1 MKSNK
6 FIILVV
12 FVCSI
17 AFSQEKNSSSALSRL
32 SLVVLKDSS
41 FAHTNNEKWSLEIGT
56 GISVG
61 TRPYTDGYGLHKNN
75 KLFDAFNFNCFTIG
89 GTYNYSRFTSF
100 KADFSFDQFT
110 NGTGANSKPFETV
123 QYRTA
128 LQGQINMSRLANLEK
143 EDSKFNLLI
152 HGGIQF
158 ARLVPIPAAYNK
170 TMALS
175 KGDNIAGVVI
185 GITPTLR
192 IIQNLKLF
200 VDLSSVNNY
209 GQNLTWNGL
218 GSKVSNNSLG
228 HMYYVTCGLSFGLD
242 NR

>member
-6 FIILVV
+6 FIIL
-12 FVCSI
+12 FLCVCSI
-17 AFSQEKNSSSALSRL
+17 AFSQEKKVNSALSRV

-41 FAHTNNEKWSLEIGT
+41 FVQTNNEKWSLEIGT

-61 TRPYTDGYGLHKNN
+61 TRPYTDGYGLHSNN

-100 KADFSFDQFT
+100 KVDFSFDQFT

-128 LQGQINMSRLANLEK
+128 FQGQINMSRLANLKK
-143 EDSKFNLLI
+143 EDSKFNLLV
-152 HGGIQF
+152 HAGIQF
-158 ARLVPIPAAYNK
+158 ARLVPISGGYNVTQK
-170 TMALS
+170 LS
-175 KGDNIAGVVI
+175 KGDNFAGVVV
-185 GITPTLR
+185 GITPTVR
-192 IIQNLKLF
+192 IIKNLNLF
-200 VDLSSVNNY
+200 VDLGSINNY

-218 GSKVSNNSLG
+218 GSKVNNNSLG
-228 HMYYVTCGLSFGLD
+228 HMYYLTCGLSLK
-242 NR
+242 